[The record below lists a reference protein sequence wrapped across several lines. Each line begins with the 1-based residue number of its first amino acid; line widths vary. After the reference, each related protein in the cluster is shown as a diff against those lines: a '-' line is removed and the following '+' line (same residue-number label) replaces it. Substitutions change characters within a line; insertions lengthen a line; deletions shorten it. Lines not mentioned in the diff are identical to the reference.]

1 MVFKKYLHY
10 NIISFFRKKGFKDMK
25 LKRTKLF
32 ICTFLITLSLSPSA
46 LVHAEENDDT
56 STNIQIEEPTDDSN
70 TSDTDSE
77 DIQLYC
83 ITEGFD

>member
-56 STNIQIEEPTDDSN
+56 STNIQIEELSVTDDSKV
-70 TSDTDSE
+70 SDSVE
-77 DIQLYC
+77 PYC
-83 ITEGFD
+83 ILKNPS